1 MSRSVDLFISTPEP
15 LDQVATEVGRL
26 IGRGLARMADPDRWL
41 LEEDGVAAVL
51 AAHPYADD
59 GNLFFSH
66 YRYALSARVGN
77 SSRPQD
83 SAEAALLRRVAH
95 RLQSGSKWPVLLVL
109 DLQYRD
115 RDARDEGAGQPPPAD
130 QGEPRGVPGAGEPPG
145 PTVTAPAPPPA
156 EPTGAPAPAPPTEPA
171 GGPERPS
178 AREPSE
184 PAAVAAPAPPAE
196 PPAEPSAPSDPPDG
210 PELPGAA
217 RPARTRARAVTSRV
231 VPAAEAS

>member
-51 AAHPYADD
+51 AAHPYTDD

-145 PTVTAPAPPPA
+145 PAVAAPAPPPA
-156 EPTGAPAPAPPTEPA
+156 EPAGAPASPPA
-171 GGPERPS
+171 
-178 AREPSE
+178 E

-196 PPAEPSAPSDPPDG
+196 PPAEPPAPSDPPDG